1 MKIIGMNILERY
13 ISKSILAMIF
23 AVLLAISG
31 LIFIVK
37 LVEEFKDVGK
47 GSYDAVIA
55 TYYALLMLP
64 SDIKEIIP
72 VVVLIGG
79 LLGLGNLASRSEL
92 VVMQAS
98 GFSRF
103 QLCH

>member
-1 MKIIGMNILERY
+1 MKLLGMNILERY
-13 ISKSILAMIF
+13 IGKSILGSIF

-47 GSYDAVIA
+47 GSYDGLSA

-64 SDIKEIIP
+64 SDIK
-72 VVVLIGG
+72 
-79 LLGLGNLASRSEL
+79 
-92 VVMQAS
+92 
-98 GFSRF
+98 
-103 QLCH
+103 